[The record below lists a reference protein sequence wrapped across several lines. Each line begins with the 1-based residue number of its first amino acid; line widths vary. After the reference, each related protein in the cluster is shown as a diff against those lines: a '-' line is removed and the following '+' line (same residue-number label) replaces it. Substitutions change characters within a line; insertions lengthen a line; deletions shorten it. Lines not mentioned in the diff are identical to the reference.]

1 VRRCLLA
8 LALALAVIS
17 VACQQQPALDV
28 YGTAPAFT
36 LTDQSGTAFDST
48 VLQGKVTLLDFVYTH
63 CTDAC
68 PVLSATFAQA
78 QRRLTDEKLIGS
90 RVMLV
95 SLSVDPD
102 HDTPPV
108 LAEYAQRFKADTESW
123 KFLTGDWDQVFD
135 VVTGFKV
142 ATRPPRPPA
151 GAPAPG
157 GTELTH
163 STRIVLIDA
172 QGLVRGYLDGQDA
185 TADDL
190 VSAAKRVLR

>member
-1 VRRCLLA
+1 MRFLA
-8 LALALAVIS
+8 LTATLLLVGS
-17 VACQQQPALDV
+17 LACQPQQPPPEV
-28 YGTAPAFT
+28 YGAAPSFV
-36 LTDQSGTAFDST
+36 LTDQTDAPFSST
-48 VLQGKVTLLDFVYTH
+48 NLQGRAVLLDFVYTR

-68 PVLSATFAQA
+68 PLLSATFAQT
-78 QRRLTDEKLIGS
+78 QRKLADAGLLGNKA
-90 RVMLV
+90 MLV

-102 HDTPPV
+102 HDTPTV
-108 LAEYAQRFKADTESW
+108 LAEYAQQFKADSSTW
-123 KFLTGDWDQVFD
+123 RFLTGDWDRVYD

-163 STRIVLIDA
+163 TTRIVLIDA
-172 QGLVRGYLDGQDA
+172 QGQVRGYLDGQDA

-190 VSAAKRVLR
+190 VTALRKVL